1 MKNIYYQVL
10 ALIFLLTISFSCK
23 KFLDIVPDNVATLD
37 NAFANRTEAEK
48 FLFTCYS
55 YMPHNGQQDD
65 DPSMFGT
72 DELWQE
78 ANAAGYLNIPMGFQK
93 IVDPYGDRWG
103 KFFNAI
109 RDCNI
114 FLENIEKVPDMS
126 ESERRQWTAEVNV
139 LKAYYNFYLVR
150 MYGPIP
156 LMKENVPI
164 NANASNIK
172 KYRAPVDSCFGYI
185 VQLLDN
191 SMDNLPLS
199 IKNPQNDLG
208 RITLPIAMALKAEVR
223 VYAASPLFNGNT
235 QQNTLKGPDGEFL
248 FNQTFSLDKWDS
260 AVVACKRAIDICGKA
275 GFSMYRFQPSLTE
288 SSLTDT
294 IKTQLTIRN
303 SVTQRWNSGVIWANS
318 QVNSGAL
325 QAYVSTWWDPEFL
338 NGNTVTGHLSPPLK
352 IAEMFY
358 SEHGVPITEDKTW
371 NYNDRYHLQVAGD
384 SDQLYIRKGHVGAH
398 MNFDREP
405 RFYADLGFDGGV
417 WYGQGEYNDQDPQS
431 LFYLEGLAKQRNG
444 YGKIGMGTVTGYF
457 VKKLVHYQNVIGD
470 GSNYSITGYPFPLIR
485 VTDLYLMYA
494 ESLNEFK
501 GPDTEAFR
509 YLDSVRVRA
518 GIPTVKQAWDQ
529 YSTNPSEYTS
539 QVGLRKI
546 IHQERLI
553 ELAFEGK
560 RFWDLRRWKEATTE
574 INKPITSWDLQQTV
588 PAAYYRPVTVY
599 NTKFSSRDYF
609 WPIAESTLDLNT
621 NLQQNLGW

>member
-1 MKNIYYQVL
+1 
-10 ALIFLLTISFSCK
+10 
-23 KFLDIVPDNVATLD
+23 
-37 NAFANRTEAEK
+37 
-48 FLFTCYS
+48 
-55 YMPHNGQQDD
+55 
-65 DPSMFGT
+65 
-72 DELWQE
+72 
-78 ANAAGYLNIPMGFQK
+78 
-93 IVDPYGDRWG
+93 
-103 KFFNAI
+103 
-109 RDCNI
+109 
-114 FLENIEKVPDMS
+114 
-126 ESERRQWTAEVNV
+126 
-139 LKAYYNFYLVR
+139 
-150 MYGPIP
+150 
-156 LMKENVPI
+156 
-164 NANASNIK
+164 
-172 KYRAPVDSCFGYI
+172 
-185 VQLLDN
+185 
-191 SMDNLPLS
+191 
-199 IKNPQNDLG
+199 
-208 RITLPIAMALKAEVR
+208 
-223 VYAASPLFNGNT
+223 
-235 QQNTLKGPDGEFL
+235 
-248 FNQTFSLDKWDS
+248 
-260 AVVACKRAIDICGKA
+260 
-275 GFSMYRFQPSLTE
+275 
-288 SSLTDT
+288 
-294 IKTQLTIRN
+294 
-303 SVTQRWNSGVIWANS
+303 
-318 QVNSGAL
+318 
-325 QAYVSTWWDPEFL
+325 
-338 NGNTVTGHLSPPLK
+338 
-352 IAEMFY
+352 MFY

-501 GPDTEAFR
+501 GPDTEAFQ

-560 RFWDLRRWKEATTE
+560 RFWDLRRWTEATTE